1 LPEVICAKVCCWFKH
16 SRASSEDDAVL
27 STDVL
32 YILATL
38 LVVLLGARLVL
49 PFVYRRG
56 RQVEVRL
63 EQGSTTGEILGLA
76 GLRLRVRSLHSG
88 REHTVA
94 LTHVR
99 RR

>member
-1 LPEVICAKVCCWFKH
+1 M
-16 SRASSEDDAVL
+16 L
-27 STDVL
+27 STCVV
-32 YILATL
+32 YVAAVCFAALA
-38 LVVLLGARLVL
+38 GARIAL

-56 RQVEVRL
+56 RQVEFRV
-63 EQGSTTGEILGLA
+63 EEGSATGEVLGLS

-94 LTHVR
+94 LTRVR